1 MKCFYMSKSLYMKQ
15 KTMYPNDAAIGQQT
29 ISYTG
34 QVKKT
39 VHCCSSN
46 LKIFQDTR
54 GMDAIV
60 RVDGNLP
67 VFEQIMFLAGISLSG
82 SI

>member
-1 MKCFYMSKSLYMKQ
+1 
-15 KTMYPNDAAIGQQT
+15 
-29 ISYTG
+29 
-34 QVKKT
+34 
-39 VHCCSSN
+39 
-46 LKIFQDTR
+46 
-54 GMDAIV
+54 MDAIV